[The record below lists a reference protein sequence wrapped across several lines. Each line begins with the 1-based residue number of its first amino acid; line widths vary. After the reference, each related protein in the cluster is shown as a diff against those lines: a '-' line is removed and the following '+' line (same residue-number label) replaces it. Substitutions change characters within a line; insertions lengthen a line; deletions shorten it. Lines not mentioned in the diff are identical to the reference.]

1 LRSSIIISYKL
12 KLNRES
18 KDMIIIIF
26 LGNPGKKYSKNRHN
40 IGFIIGE
47 YFSTT
52 HGIKVNQKQNSSII
66 GKGQIEG
73 KEVILAA
80 PQTYM
85 NNSGI
90 AVKELLNFF
99 KSDTKNLIVIH
110 DDIELPFPE
119 YKIKIGGGHKGQNG
133 IRSII
138 QQTNNP
144 DFNRLRFGIGRP
156 CHPEVSISD
165 FVLSD
170 FTKEEQEKIKML
182 LPDINTTI
190 CNLIKSMED

>member
-1 LRSSIIISYKL
+1 MLIVA
-12 KLNRES
+12 
-18 KDMIIIIF
+18 F
-26 LGNPGKKYSKNRHN
+26 LGNPGKKYLKNRHN

-47 YFSTT
+47 YFSSN

-66 GKGQIEG
+66 GKGEING

-90 AVKELLNFF
+90 AVKELLNFY
-99 KSDTKNLIVIH
+99 KTDSRNLIAVH
-110 DDIELPFPE
+110 DDIELPFSE
-119 YKIKIGGGHKGQNG
+119 FKIKFGGGHKGQNG

-138 QQTNNP
+138 QQINNP
-144 DFNRLRFGIGRP
+144 DFNRLRFGVGRP
-156 CHPEVSISD
+156 FHPDIPIAD

-182 LPDINTTI
+182 LPDIDTALSD
-190 CNLIKSMED
+190 LIKSMED

>member
-1 LRSSIIISYKL
+1 MLIIA
-12 KLNRES
+12 
-18 KDMIIIIF
+18 F
-26 LGNPGKKYSKNRHN
+26 LGNPGKKYTKNRHN

-47 YFSTT
+47 YFSST

-66 GKGQIEG
+66 GRGEIEG

-85 NNSGI
+85 NNSGT
-90 AVKELLNFF
+90 AVKELINFF
-99 KSDTKNLIVIH
+99 KTDIKNLIAVH
-110 DDIELPFPE
+110 DDIELPFSE
-119 YKIKIGGGHKGQNG
+119 FQIKFGGGHKGQNG

-144 DFNRLRFGIGRP
+144 DFNRFRFGVGRP
-156 CHPEVSISD
+156 HHPEIPIAD

-170 FTKEEQEKIKML
+170 FTKDENEKIKTL
-182 LPDINTTI
+182 LPDIDKAL
-190 CNLIKSMED
+190 CDLIKSMED